1 MKSLYKLV
9 SSAKVIHFLTFEYYR
24 QHKLKA
30 DRNTSIKNDRDGY
43 PYVFVFFDYF
53 CTKIKPIQMKEDKSQ
68 LMNYAMNSGLI
79 LGGFW
84 VFKYLFVIGAT
95 QFPFLGI
102 VQSLLSIGTPLI
114 LLYFIVK
121 YKNQIEGSRIGF
133 WHGVQFS
140 MLLFFYAGLIEA
152 IIVMIHVLWIDP
164 NYISNTF
171 ENIISIA
178 ESLPV
183 DQNAIEQVRNQP
195 VPTPFLYTL
204 NLIMSDVLIGIVLSL
219 LIVPLAM
226 KIEVTRQNENS
237 RKED

>member
-1 MKSLYKLV
+1 
-9 SSAKVIHFLTFEYYR
+9 
-24 QHKLKA
+24 
-30 DRNTSIKNDRDGY
+30 
-43 PYVFVFFDYF
+43 
-53 CTKIKPIQMKEDKSQ
+53 MKEDKSQ

-79 LGGFW
+79 LGIFW
-84 VFKYLFVIGAT
+84 IFKYLFVIGAT
-95 QFPFLGI
+95 QFPFLAI
-102 VQSLLSIGTPLI
+102 LQSLLSIGTPLI

-140 MLLFFYAGLIEA
+140 ILLFFYASLIEA

-178 ESLPV
+178 ESLPI
-183 DQNAIEQVRNQP
+183 DKNAIEQVKSQP
-195 VPTPFLYTL
+195 VPTPFLYTF

-226 KIEVTRQNENS
+226 KIEITRQNENS